1 MFTSVSTDVDVFVKV
16 ETGVTEELVV
26 GGDLG
31 VRMGA
36 GGGLFITCHFTRS
49 RVATES
55 SKDEWPTLAPPV

>member
-1 MFTSVSTDVDVFVKV
+1 VFTSVSTNVDVFVKV

-26 GGDLG
+26 GGGFG
-31 VRMGA
+31 VRTGA